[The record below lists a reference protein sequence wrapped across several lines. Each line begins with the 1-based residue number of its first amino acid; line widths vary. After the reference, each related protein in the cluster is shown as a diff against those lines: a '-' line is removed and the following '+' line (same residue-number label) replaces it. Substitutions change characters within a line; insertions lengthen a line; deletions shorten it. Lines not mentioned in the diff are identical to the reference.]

1 MKEFVLT
8 NNKGQA
14 LVEFILIFP
23 VIILILCIVIDFSS
37 VYVSQ
42 NKLENKLD
50 DVIYLIRNDKIND
63 INNILDDNTKYSISK
78 TGSYATVEL
87 TSKVKFITPF
97 SNIFFK
103 NDYNISTKRV
113 ILYE

>member
-1 MKEFVLT
+1 MKGFVLT

-23 VIILILCIVIDFSS
+23 IIVLILCIIIDFSN
-37 VYVSQ
+37 VFVS
-42 NKLENKLD
+42 ENKLD
-50 DVIYLIRNDKIND
+50 DVIYLIRNNKEND
-63 INNILDDNTKYSISK
+63 INNILDNNTKYSISK
-78 TGSYATVEL
+78 SGSYATIEL